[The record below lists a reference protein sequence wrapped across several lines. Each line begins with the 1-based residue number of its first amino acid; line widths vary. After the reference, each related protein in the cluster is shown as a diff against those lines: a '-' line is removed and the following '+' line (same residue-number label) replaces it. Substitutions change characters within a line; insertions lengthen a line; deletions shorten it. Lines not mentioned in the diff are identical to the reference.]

1 MRNDRWQM
9 MFIVAMFTLS
19 TLFYVVRWFVFPDP
33 SLHVEMLRY
42 LVDDIAFLFLQV
54 LLVTLF
60 IDRMAQQRE
69 RREIAQKLNMIIGS
83 FFSEVGTD
91 VLAWMAG
98 SESPDEHSHEV
109 LIPTADWR
117 ASEYRTARMR
127 FSRHAPDFDIEA
139 ERLIGLRNILVTEKR
154 FLLSLLANQALL
166 EHAEFTDLM
175 WALTHVS
182 EELEAR
188 RDLTSL
194 SDADQ
199 RHLEGDLQRAYSLL
213 GVQWLRYLEHLQVFY
228 PYLFSMAIRTNPI
241 DPTAKAEVG

>member
-1 MRNDRWQM
+1 MRFDRWQSA
-9 MFIVAMFTLS
+9 FIAAMFALS
-19 TLFYVVRWFVFPDP
+19 TLFYVARWIVFPEPD
-33 SLHVEMLRY
+33 LHREMLRY
-42 LVDDIAFLFLQV
+42 LVDDVAFLFLQV

-91 VLAWMAG
+91 VLAWMAE
-98 SESPDEHSHEV
+98 SEGLDAHSHQE
-109 LIPTADWR
+109 LIPATDWH
-117 ASEYRTARMR
+117 ANEYRAARAR
-127 FSRHAPDFDIEA
+127 FSEHAPDFILEP
-139 ERLIGLRNILVTEKR
+139 ERLIELRDRLITEKG
-154 FLLSLLANQALL
+154 FLLGLLANQALL

-194 SDADQ
+194 SDADR
-199 RHLEGDLQRAYSLL
+199 RHLEVDLQRAYSLL

-228 PYLFSMAIRTNPI
+228 PYLFSMAVRTNPI
-241 DPTAKAEVG
+241 DPAAKAEVG

>member
-1 MRNDRWQM
+1 MRNDRWQTA
-9 MFIVAMFTLS
+9 FIVAMFTLS
-19 TLFYVVRWFVFPDP
+19 SLFYVIRWFVFPDP
-33 SLHVEMLRY
+33 TLHVEMLRY
-42 LVDDIAFLFLQV
+42 LVDDVAFLFLQV

-60 IDRMAQQRE
+60 IDRMAEQRE

-91 VLAWMAG
+91 VLAWMAD
-98 SESPDEHSHEV
+98 SERPDGHSHQE

-117 ASEYRTARMR
+117 ANEYRIARTR
-127 FSRHAPDFDIEA
+127 FSDHTPDFEIEP
-139 ERLIGLRNILVTEKR
+139 ERLIGLRDTLVAEKG
-154 FLLSLLANQALL
+154 FLLGLLANQALL

-188 RDLTSL
+188 RDLQSL
-194 SDADQ
+194 SEPDR
-199 RHLEGDLQRAYSLL
+199 RHLEADLQRAYSLL

-241 DPTAKAEVG
+241 DPDAKAEVG